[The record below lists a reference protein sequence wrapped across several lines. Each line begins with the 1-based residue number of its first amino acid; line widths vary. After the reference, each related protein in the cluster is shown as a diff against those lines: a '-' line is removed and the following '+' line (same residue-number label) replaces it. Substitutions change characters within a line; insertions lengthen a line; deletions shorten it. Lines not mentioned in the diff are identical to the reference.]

1 VTEAAQ
7 RDGIPSV
14 PAQAVSILAWPV
26 ELVLSPL
33 SHLVRRYGVVLTTWM
48 VVACIVWILGMVILP
63 DLLMID
69 LSFRPKLPFAEIG
82 GAKDVYT
89 ISNYLTL
96 IYNDIHY
103 AIFFKTIWGSV
114 IVTLCS
120 LFVCYPISYFL
131 AQTARPQQA
140 SLFMLMLVIPFWIN
154 EILRTFSW
162 YIILAYQGPL
172 NALLLWLGIIDEPI
186 RWLTGNGGVVLG
198 MVYAYILFMLF
209 PLYNAIE
216 SLDRNQIE
224 AARDLGAPVWRT
236 HWRVVI
242 PHAKPGIAVGC
253 INVFMLAASS
263 YAVPSIL
270 GGPGSR
276 WFTEII
282 YDWFF
287 DGQNWNQGSA
297 YAFIL
302 LVLCIVFITVM
313 MRAFRVS
320 MEDIAK

>member
-1 VTEAAQ
+1 MQ
-7 RDGIPSV
+7 YLI
-14 PAQAVSILAWPV
+14 
-26 ELVLSPL
+26 
-33 SHLVRRYGVVLTTWM
+33 RRYGVALTGGMVL
-48 VVACIVWILGMVILP
+48 ASAIWILGMVILP
-63 DLLMID
+63 NLLMIE
-69 LSFRPKLPFAEIG
+69 LSFRPNLPHAEIG
-82 GAKDVYT
+82 GPNDVYT
-89 ISNYLTL
+89 VANYLTL
-96 IYNDIHY
+96 IHNDIHY
-103 AIFFKTIWGSV
+103 AIFFKTIWGSA
-114 IVTLCS
+114 IVTFCS
-120 LFVCYPISYFL
+120 FLVCYPIAYFL
-131 AQTARPQQA
+131 AQEAKGGSA
-140 SLFMLMLVIPFWIN
+140 SVFLLMLVIPFWIN

-162 YIILAYQGPL
+162 FIILAYRGPL
-172 NALLLWLGIIDEPI
+172 NAALLWLGIIEEPV

-209 PLYNAIE
+209 PIYNAIE
-216 SLDRNQIE
+216 SLDHNQIE
-224 AARDLGAPVWRT
+224 AARDLGAPAWRT

-253 INVFMLAASS
+253 IMTFMLAASS

-302 LVLCIVFITVM
+302 LILCIVFITAA
-313 MRAFRVS
+313 MRAFRVR

>member
-1 VTEAAQ
+1 M
-7 RDGIPSV
+7 RFLI
-14 PAQAVSILAWPV
+14 
-26 ELVLSPL
+26 
-33 SHLVRRYGVVLTTWM
+33 RRYGIALTSWM
-48 VVACIVWILGMVILP
+48 VLACLVWIIGMVIMP
-63 DLLMID
+63 NLLMVEV
-69 LSFRPKLPFAEIG
+69 SFRLNLPRAEIG
-82 GAKDVYT
+82 GPQDVYT
-89 ISNYLTL
+89 LANYLTL
-96 IYNDIHY
+96 LHNDIHY
-103 AIFFKTIWGSV
+103 AIFFKTIWGSAV
-114 IVTLCS
+114 VTLLS
-120 LFVCYPISYFL
+120 LVVCYPIAYFL
-131 AQTARPQQA
+131 AQEAKGQAA
-140 SLFMLMLVIPFWIN
+140 SLFLLMLVIPFWIN

-162 YIILAYQGPL
+162 FIILAFQGPL
-172 NALLLWLGIIDEPI
+172 NALLLALGVIDEPV
-186 RWLTGNGGVVLG
+186 RWLSGNGGVFIG

-209 PLYNAIE
+209 PIYNAIE
-216 SLDRNQIE
+216 SLDHNQVE

-253 INVFMLAASS
+253 IMTFMLAASS

-302 LVLCIVFITVM
+302 LILCIVFIMGM
-313 MRAFRVS
+313 MRAFKVR
-320 MEDIAK
+320 MEDIAR

>member
-1 VTEAAQ
+1 
-7 RDGIPSV
+7 
-14 PAQAVSILAWPV
+14 
-26 ELVLSPL
+26 
-33 SHLVRRYGVVLTTWM
+33 
-48 VVACIVWILGMVILP
+48 MVIMP
-63 DLLMID
+63 NLMMVEV
-69 LSFRPKLPFAEIG
+69 SFRLNLPRAEIG
-82 GAKDVYT
+82 GPQDVYT
-89 ISNYLTL
+89 LANYLTL
-96 IYNDIHY
+96 LHNDIHY
-103 AIFFKTIWGSV
+103 AIFFKTIWGSAV
-114 IVTLCS
+114 VTLLS
-120 LFVCYPISYFL
+120 LIVCYPIAYFL
-131 AQTARPQQA
+131 AQEAKGQAA
-140 SLFMLMLVIPFWIN
+140 SLFLLMLVIPFWIN

-162 YIILAYQGPL
+162 FIILAFQGPL
-172 NALLLWLGIIDEPI
+172 NALLLALGVIDEPV
-186 RWLTGNGGVVLG
+186 RWLSGNGGVFIG

-209 PLYNAIE
+209 PIYNAIE
-216 SLDRNQIE
+216 SLDHNQVE

-253 INVFMLAASS
+253 IMTFMLAASS

-302 LVLCIVFITVM
+302 LILCIVFIMGM
-313 MRAFRVS
+313 MRTFKVR
-320 MEDIAK
+320 MEDIAR

>member
-1 VTEAAQ
+1 M
-7 RDGIPSV
+7 RF
-14 PAQAVSILAWPV
+14 
-26 ELVLSPL
+26 
-33 SHLVRRYGVVLTTWM
+33 LVRRYGVALTSWM
-48 VVACIVWILGMVILP
+48 VLACLMWILGMVIMP
-63 DLLMID
+63 NLLMVEV
-69 LSFRPKLPFAEIG
+69 SFRLNLPRAEIG
-82 GAKDVYT
+82 GPQDIYT
-89 ISNYLTL
+89 LANYLTL
-96 IYNDIHY
+96 LHNDIHY
-103 AIFFKTIWGSV
+103 AIFFKTIWGSAV
-114 IVTLCS
+114 VTVLS
-120 LFVCYPISYFL
+120 LIVCYPIAYFL
-131 AQTARPQQA
+131 AQEAKGQSA
-140 SLFMLMLVIPFWIN
+140 SLFLLLLVIPFWIN

-162 YIILAYQGPL
+162 FIILAFQGPL
-172 NALLLWLGIIDEPI
+172 NALLLFFGIIDEPV
-186 RWLTGNGGVVLG
+186 RWLSGNGGVFIG

-209 PLYNAIE
+209 PIYNAIE
-216 SLDRNQIE
+216 SLDHNQVE

-253 INVFMLAASS
+253 IMTFMLAASS

-302 LVLCIVFITVM
+302 LILCIVFIMGM
-313 MRAFRVS
+313 MRTFKVR
-320 MEDIAK
+320 MEDIAR

>member
-1 VTEAAQ
+1 LA
-7 RDGIPSV
+7 SS
-14 PAQAVSILAWPV
+14 AV
-26 ELVLSPL
+26 
-33 SHLVRRYGVVLTTWM
+33 
-48 VVACIVWILGMVILP
+48 
-63 DLLMID
+63 
-69 LSFRPKLPFAEIG
+69 
-82 GAKDVYT
+82 
-89 ISNYLTL
+89 
-96 IYNDIHY
+96 
-103 AIFFKTIWGSV
+103 
-114 IVTLCS
+114 VTLLS
-120 LFVCYPISYFL
+120 LIVCYPIAYFL
-131 AQTARPQQA
+131 AQEAKGQA
-140 SLFMLMLVIPFWIN
+140 ASFFLLMLVIPFWIN

-162 YIILAYQGPL
+162 FIILAFQGPL
-172 NALLLWLGIIDEPI
+172 NALLLALGVIDEPV
-186 RWLTGNGGVVLG
+186 RWLSGNGGVFIG

-209 PLYNAIE
+209 PIYNAIE
-216 SLDRNQIE
+216 SLDHNQVE

-253 INVFMLAASS
+253 IMTFMLAASS

-302 LVLCIVFITVM
+302 LILCIVFIMGM
-313 MRAFRVS
+313 MRTFKVR
-320 MEDIAK
+320 MEDIAR

>member
-1 VTEAAQ
+1 M
-7 RDGIPSV
+7 RFLI
-14 PAQAVSILAWPV
+14 
-26 ELVLSPL
+26 
-33 SHLVRRYGVVLTTWM
+33 RRYGIALTTWM
-48 VVACIVWILGMVILP
+48 VLACLVWIIGMVIMP
-63 DLLMID
+63 NLMMVEV
-69 LSFRPKLPFAEIG
+69 SFRLNLPRAEIG
-82 GAKDVYT
+82 GPQDVYT
-89 ISNYLTL
+89 LANYLTL
-96 IYNDIHY
+96 LHNDIHY
-103 AIFFKTIWGSV
+103 AIFFKTIWGSAV
-114 IVTLCS
+114 VTLLS
-120 LFVCYPISYFL
+120 LIVCYPIAYFL
-131 AQTARPQQA
+131 AQEAKGQAA
-140 SLFMLMLVIPFWIN
+140 SLFLLMLVIPFWIN

-162 YIILAYQGPL
+162 FIILAFQGPL
-172 NALLLWLGIIDEPI
+172 NALLLALGVIDEPV
-186 RWLTGNGGVVLG
+186 RWLSGNGGVFIG

-209 PLYNAIE
+209 PIYNAIE
-216 SLDRNQIE
+216 SLDHNQVE

-253 INVFMLAASS
+253 IMTFMLAASS

-302 LVLCIVFITVM
+302 LILCIVFIMGM
-313 MRAFRVS
+313 MRTFKVR
-320 MEDIAK
+320 MEDIAR